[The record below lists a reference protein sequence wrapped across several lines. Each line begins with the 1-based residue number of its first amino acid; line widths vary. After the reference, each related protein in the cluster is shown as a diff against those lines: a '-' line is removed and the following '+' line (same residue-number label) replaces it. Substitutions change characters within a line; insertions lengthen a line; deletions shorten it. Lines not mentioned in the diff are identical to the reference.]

1 MKTLVL
7 GATGATG
14 KHLVQQ
20 LMTMGQSV
28 KAILRSPEKVSE
40 DWKNNQDITI
50 IEKSIS
56 EVSLDEMAD
65 YLQDC
70 DAVAS
75 CLGHNLNFKGL
86 FGKPRR
92 LVTDAVRL
100 VCQAIQKNSPQ
111 SPVKVVLMNTTG
123 NRNRDLQEPYSIGE
137 KIVMGLVRLLLPPQK
152 DNEQAAEVLRNEI
165 GHNDRDIEW
174 VAVRPDS
181 LINKDKVTDYT
192 LHPSPIRSPVFDV
205 GQTSR
210 INVGN
215 FMARLITE
223 DDLWQE
229 WKGRMPVIYNREIAR
244 ASAEQY

>member
-14 KHLVQQ
+14 KHMVQQ
-20 LMTMGQSV
+20 LITMGQSV
-28 KAILRSPEKVSE
+28 KAIIRSPEKVSE

-50 IEKSIS
+50 IKKSIS

-75 CLGHNLNFKGL
+75 CLGHN
-86 FGKPRR
+86 
-92 LVTDAVRL
+92 
-100 VCQAIQKNSPQ
+100 
-111 SPVKVVLMNTTG
+111 
-123 NRNRDLQEPYSIGE
+123 
-137 KIVMGLVRLLLPPQK
+137 
-152 DNEQAAEVLRNEI
+152 
-165 GHNDRDIEW
+165 HHDIEW

-181 LINKDKVTDYT
+181 LINEDKVTDYI
-192 LHPSPIRSPVFDV
+192 LHPSPIRSPVFDA

-210 INVGN
+210 INIGN

-229 WKGRMPVIYNREIAR
+229 WRGQMMVVYNVEK
-244 ASAEQY
+244 EYL